1 MRPGKV
7 PPDILQRIVFTK
19 LGLADPD
26 VLLGPRLGEDA
37 SVIRVGDK
45 VILAATDPVTGS
57 MADVGWLAV
66 HVNAND
72 IAAFGVR
79 PRWFL
84 ASVMLPE
91 SSTTHQ
97 LERIMKQIDEAAQI
111 LGIAVAGGHSEIT
124 IGIDRP
130 IVVGFMIGLSDKGKY
145 VTSSGAKPGNS
156 IIVTKSIALEGTAI
170 LATEGEEY
178 LTEKVG
184 AKLVERAKSLREN
197 ISVVSEGL
205 AAYETGYVTAM
216 HDPTEGGLSGGLHEI
231 SDASDVGFEIYRDA
245 IPIDESSRIICD
257 TLDINPMELISSG
270 SMIVCCSNKHATNV
284 VNMIQS
290 RGIPA
295 SIIGKVVKDS
305 DHRIL
310 VTDSEGIALPQPKT
324 DSLWAALKRVNS

>member
-19 LGLADPD
+19 LGSADPD

-37 SVIRVGDK
+37 SVISMGDK

-57 MADVGWLAV
+57 IADVGWLAV

-84 ASVMLPE
+84 ASIMLPE
-91 SSTTHQ
+91 SSTTRQ

-124 IGIDRP
+124 VGIGRP
-130 IVVGFMIGLSDKGKY
+130 IVVGFMIGLTDRGKY

-156 IIVTKSIALEGTAI
+156 IIVTKSIALEGSAI
-170 LATEGEEY
+170 LATEGKEY
-178 LTEKVG
+178 LTQKVG
-184 AKLVERAKSLREN
+184 AKLVARAKSLREN

-231 SDASDVGFEIYRDA
+231 SDASDVGFEIYQDA
-245 IPIDESSRIICD
+245 IPIDESSRIICEV
-257 TLDINPMELISSG
+257 LDINPMELISSG
-270 SMIVCCSNKHATNV
+270 SMIVCCSSTHATDV

-295 SIIGKVVKDS
+295 CIIGKVMKDS

-310 VTDSEGIALPQPKT
+310 VTDSECIALPQPKT
-324 DSLWAALKRVNS
+324 DSLWAALKRINS